1 VPAASAAIFRAD
13 GKVLLAKRT
22 KPPFQW
28 SFPGG
33 RLEPGES
40 AEEAAIREA
49 REEVSVEIEIVGKA
63 GEREVMLPGRRF
75 LISVFAARLV
85 SGEAQPGPEASET
98 GWFAVGDIE
107 ALDATPGLSDSAR
120 LAKRIYLA
128 AKA

>member
-13 GKVLLAKRT
+13 GKLLLARRT

-40 AEEAAIREA
+40 AEQAAIREV
-49 REEVSVEIEIVGKA
+49 REEVAVEIAIIGKA
-63 GEREVMLPGRRF
+63 GEREVLLPDRRF
-75 LISVFAARLV
+75 QLSVFAARIV
-85 SGEAQPGPEASET
+85 SGEPQPGPEASET
-98 GWFAVGDIE
+98 GWFAIEDIE
-107 ALDATPGLSDSAR
+107 TLDATPGLSESAR
-120 LAKRIYLA
+120 EAERIYLA

>member
-13 GKVLLAKRT
+13 GKVLLAKRA

-33 RLEPGES
+33 KLEPGES
-40 AEEAAIREA
+40 AEEAAVREA
-49 REEVSVEIEIVGKA
+49 REEVAVEIKIIGKA
-63 GEREVMLPGRRF
+63 GERAVTLPERRF
-75 LISVFAARLV
+75 LISVFAARIV
-85 SGEAQPGPEASET
+85 SGEAQPGPEASEI

-107 ALDATPGLSDSAR
+107 TLDATPGLFDSAR
-120 LAKRIYLA
+120 LAEHIYLA